1 MFAQVVS
8 LDSGGAEV
16 SRPMSVPWMQSF
28 LHLGSARE
36 TSGENEEKSSLDL
49 SVLFLTMADEPTIIS
64 KWNVFKNEYIHSTE
78 EVLWQYLKL

>member
-8 LDSGGAEV
+8 PDSGGAEV
-16 SRPMSVPWMQSF
+16 SRPMLVPWMQSF

-36 TSGENEEKSSLDL
+36 TSGENEENSLDL

-64 KWNVFKNEYIHSTE
+64 K
-78 EVLWQYLKL
+78 